1 MDIVAAVGQSVERLV
16 PENPAAARRVLE
28 AAYGWVALSGSLKDS
43 RTYAQA
49 VDHFNGAIAQTI
61 IDTLRRPQN
70 SVLVNIFMPPELLAA
85 LHVRPMFPEVLSIYV
100 GNTACSGCFAEI
112 AEGHNVPESFCSYHK
127 VMVGMAES
135 GVLPAPALIANTTLA
150 CDANQ
155 VSFRR
160 LAERYGVP
168 HFVVDVPRTQTE
180 ASVDFVEARLYEL
193 IAVME
198 DALGRRFDEDAFHEA
213 CARSNRTLRTIA
225 EYRRLRGSVS
235 LPTSMT
241 GELMELI
248 ATHLMLGTKAA
259 DDYANA
265 LLKIAKAAEERG
277 VEGSGDRPASGT
289 RTSGGHDGKGRAA
302 KGHTAASVSRRP
314 RIFWMH
320 TLPNW
325 QYALRDILDGPLAR
339 CELVGND
346 MTFDSPMTI
355 DPSDPVRSLA
365 RRIVENHFNGAGR
378 RRVDAT
384 LRMAKAAGADGVVV
398 FCHWGCKQ
406 TLGISQLAK
415 RTFEEA
421 GLPTLVLDGD
431 GCDGRNVADG
441 QMVTRLNAFLEQLE
455 ARKIAEGENAGPRG
469 GATS

>member
-1 MDIVAAVGQSVERLV
+1 MDIVAAVGQSVERLATD
-16 PENPAAARRVLE
+16 NPDAARRLLE
-28 AAYGWVALSGSLKDS
+28 AAYSWVALSGSVKGS

-49 VDHFNGAIAQTI
+49 VDHFNGAIAATI
-61 IDTLRRPQN
+61 IETLRHPQD

-112 AEGHNVPESFCSYHK
+112 AEGNNVPESFCSYHK

-168 HFVVDVPRTQTE
+168 HFVVDVPRSQTE
-180 ASVDFVEARLYEL
+180 ASVTFVEERLYEL

-198 DALGRRFDEDAFHEA
+198 DVLGRRFDQNAFREA
-213 CARSNRTLRTIA
+213 CVRSNHTLRIMA
-225 EYRRLRGSVS
+225 EYRHLRGSVS

-259 DDYANA
+259 EGYASA
-265 LLKIAKAAEERG
+265 LLKIARRAESQGRDAG
-277 VEGSGDRPASGT
+277 GNNR
-289 RTSGGHDGKGRAA
+289 RTADSADSQRSARSHD
-302 KGHTAASVSRRP
+302 RRP

-325 QYALRDILDGPLAR
+325 QFALRDILDGPLAR

-346 MTFDSPMTI
+346 MTFDSPTLI
-355 DPSDPVRSLA
+355 DLRDPIHSLA
-365 RRIVENHFNGAGR
+365 ERIVNNHFNGAGR
-378 RRVDAT
+378 RRIEAT
-384 LRMAKAAGADGVVV
+384 LQMAKEADADGIVV

-455 ARKIAEGENAGPRG
+455 MRSRGSEGAAPEEVKPRED
-469 GATS
+469 A

>member
-1 MDIVAAVGQSVERLV
+1 MDIVATVGQWVERLTA
-16 PENPAAARRVLE
+16 ENPTAARHVLE
-28 AAYGWVALSGSLKDS
+28 AAYGWVALSGSLKGA

-49 VDHFNGAIAQTI
+49 VDHFNGAIASTI
-61 IDTLRRPQN
+61 IDTLRHPQD

-112 AEGHNVPESFCSYHK
+112 AEGNNVPESFCSYHK

-168 HFVVDVPRTQTE
+168 HFVVDVPRAQTE

-198 DALGRRFDEDAFHEA
+198 DALGRRFDEDAFREA
-213 CARSNRTLRTIA
+213 CARSNRTLRTMA
-225 EYRRLRGSVS
+225 EYRRLRGSAS

-265 LLKIAKAAEERG
+265 LLKVAKAAERRG
-277 VEGSGDRPASGT
+277 VEESDSE
-289 RTSGGHDGKGRAA
+289 RTGCGRIGGKGRASTSA
-302 KGHTAASVSRRP
+302 GQRP

-325 QYALRDILDGPLAR
+325 QYALRDILDGPAAR

-346 MTFDSPMTI
+346 MTFDSPMSI
-355 DPSDPVRSLA
+355 DLNDPVRSLA

-384 LRMAKAAGADGVVV
+384 LRMAKEAAADGVVV

-406 TLGISQLAK
+406 TLGLSQLAK

-455 ARKIAEGENAGPRG
+455 ARKIAEGESAVAQG
-469 GATS
+469 GAA

>member
-1 MDIVAAVGQSVERLV
+1 MDVVAAVGQSVERLA

-28 AAYGWVALSGSLKDS
+28 AAYGWVALSGSFKGS
-43 RTYAQA
+43 RTYARA

-61 IDTLRRPQN
+61 IDTLRRPQD

-168 HFVVDVPRTQTE
+168 HFVVDVPRAQTE

-198 DALGRRFDEDAFHEA
+198 DTLRRPFDEDAFREA
-213 CARSNRTLRTIA
+213 CARSNRTLRTMA

-265 LLKIAKAAEERG
+265 LLRIARAAERQGTEERAG
-277 VEGSGDRPASGT
+277 GRVGEWGASGPVGNG
-289 RTSGGHDGKGRAA
+289 RTPGSAG
-302 KGHTAASVSRRP
+302 RRP

-325 QYALRDILDGPLAR
+325 QHALRDILDGPLAR

-346 MTFDSPMTI
+346 MTFDAPMTI
-355 DPSDPVRSLA
+355 DLNDPVRSLA

-378 RRVDAT
+378 RRVDTT
-384 LRMAKAAGADGVVV
+384 LRMAKEAAADGVVV

-455 ARKIAEGENAGPRG
+455 ARKLAKGEGAEPRG
-469 GATS
+469 GAGR

>member
-1 MDIVAAVGQSVERLV
+1 MDIVAAVGQWVERLTA
-16 PENPAAARRVLE
+16 ENPTAARHVLE
-28 AAYGWVALSGSLKDS
+28 AAYGWVALSGSLKGA

-49 VDHFNGAIAQTI
+49 VDHFNGAIASTI
-61 IDTLRRPQN
+61 IDTLRHPQD

-112 AEGHNVPESFCSYHK
+112 AEGNNVPESFCSYHK

-160 LAERYGVP
+160 LAERYDVP
-168 HFVVDVPRTQTE
+168 HFVVDVPRAQTE

-198 DALGRRFDEDAFHEA
+198 DALGRRFDEDAFREA
-213 CARSNRTLRTIA
+213 CARSNRTLRTMA

-248 ATHLMLGTKAA
+248 ATHLMLGTTAA

-265 LLKIAKAAEERG
+265 LLKIAKTAERRD
-277 VEGSGDRPASGT
+277 VEGSASARADVTRTGGT
-289 RTSGGHDGKGRAA
+289 RTGGRSGKGHAP
-302 KGHTAASVSRRP
+302 ASAGQRP
-314 RIFWMH
+314 RIYWMH

-325 QYALRDILDGPLAR
+325 QHALRDILDGPAAR

-346 MTFDSPMTI
+346 MTFDSRMTI
-355 DPSDPVRSLA
+355 DLNDPMRSLA

-384 LRMAKAAGADGVVV
+384 LRMAKEAAADGVVV

-406 TLGISQLAK
+406 TLGLSQLAK

-441 QMVTRLNAFLEQLE
+441 QMVTRLNAFLEQLK
-455 ARKIAEGENAGPRG
+455 ARKIAEGENVRPQG
-469 GATS
+469 GAA

>member
-1 MDIVAAVGQSVERLV
+1 MDIVAAVGQSVERLTT
-16 PENPAAARRVLE
+16 ENPTAARHVLE
-28 AAYGWVALSGSLKDS
+28 AAYGWVALSGSLKGA

-49 VDHFNGAIAQTI
+49 VDHFNGAIASTI
-61 IDTLRRPQN
+61 IDTLRHPQD

-112 AEGHNVPESFCSYHK
+112 AEGNNVPESFCSYHK

-160 LAERYGVP
+160 LAERYEVP
-168 HFVVDVPRTQTE
+168 HFVVDVPRAQTE
-180 ASVDFVEARLYEL
+180 VSVDFVEARLYEL

-198 DALGRRFDEDAFHEA
+198 DALGRRFDEDAFRET
-213 CARSNRTLRTIA
+213 CARSNRTLRTMA

-265 LLKIAKAAEERG
+265 LLKVAKAAERRD
-277 VEGSGDRPASGT
+277 VEGSD
-289 RTSGGHDGKGRAA
+289 GGRSGKGRAS
-302 KGHTAASVSRRP
+302 ASAGQRP

-346 MTFDSPMTI
+346 MTFDSRTTI
-355 DPSDPVRSLA
+355 DLNDPMRSLA
-365 RRIVENHFNGAGR
+365 RRIVENHFNGAGH

-384 LRMAKAAGADGVVV
+384 LRMAKEAAADGVVV

-406 TLGISQLAK
+406 TLGLSQLAK

-455 ARKIAEGENAGPRG
+455 ARKFAEGENARPQG
-469 GATS
+469 GAA